1 MERYGVFM
9 RFDREALGGGLTV
22 YTEVKNGKVEIE
34 FTAYIFLGENA
45 DNGIVEFIMT
55 NREGSEVA
63 VVSIPVKEIC
73 VGTSL
78 IIYPH
83 LWQSI
88 EDPYQYCVTAR
99 LFYGEEIIDKLE
111 RYVPIY
117 KIDRSVTNSILLNDK
132 PFQIRAVGYEIPS
145 QISGNN
151 TYTNQ
156 IYQDMKTILSLG
168 ANTICL
174 LHPSTNIDFYNI
186 CQKMGILVWQE
197 ADGIAPLL
205 IGKDENSLLALDRIQ
220 KKDLYYLYKA
230 KWCKEPFVHICGR
243 SNCKRNSDT
252 TVIQVYS
259 NQKKVALYVNG
270 ILFEWKESKPE
281 FIFSDVPL
289 NGHVTI
295 ISAQAG
301 DCFSSLTI
309 YKSYS

>member
-1 MERYGVFM
+1 M
-9 RFDREALGGGLTV
+9 RFDRDALGGGLTV
-22 YTEVKNGKVEIE
+22 YTDVKNGKAEIE
-34 FTAYIFLGENA
+34 FTAYIDELINDA
-45 DNGIVEFIMT
+45 TVEFVMT
-55 NREGSEVA
+55 NEEGSEVA
-63 VVSIPVKEIC
+63 VVCFPAKEIC
-73 VGTSL
+73 VGNSL

-88 EDPYQYCVTAR
+88 EDPYQYCVTAY
-99 LFYGEEIIDKLE
+99 LLVGEEIIDKIE
-111 RYVPIY
+111 MYVPIY
-117 KIDRSVTNSILLNDK
+117 KIDRSVTKGVLLNEK
-132 PFQIRAVGYEIPS
+132 PFEVKAVGYEIPS

-156 IYQDMKTILSLG
+156 IYQDMKTIISMG

-174 LHPSTNIDFYNI
+174 IHPSKNIDFYNV
-186 CQKMGILVWQE
+186 CQEMGILVWQE
-197 ADGIAPLL
+197 ADGKAPLL
-205 IGKDENSLLALDRIQ
+205 IGKEENSLLALDRIQ

-230 KWCKEPFVHICGR
+230 KWSKEPFVHICGR
-243 SNCKRNSDT
+243 KNWKRSGDT

-259 NQKKVALYVNG
+259 NLKKVALYVNG

-281 FIFSDVPL
+281 FLFSDVPL
-289 NGHVTI
+289 KGHETI